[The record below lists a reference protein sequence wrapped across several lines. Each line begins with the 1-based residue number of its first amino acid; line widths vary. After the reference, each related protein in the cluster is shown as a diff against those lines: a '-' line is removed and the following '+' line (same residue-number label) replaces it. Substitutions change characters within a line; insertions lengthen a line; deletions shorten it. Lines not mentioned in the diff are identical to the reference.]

1 MDFDFNVNEVFKDP
15 ITEIDH
21 TMLPTNF
28 CGKKCEAYDAVS
40 RITKILNAMGEASA
54 KSQGLRIPITT
65 VDRVRYS
72 NNKIY
77 FMVDKD
83 ANEGKG
89 AVTGML
95 KTGVKG
101 LYVFDK
107 HGQYHHTNPK
117 CVLDFYVAESR
128 QRSGLGKELFDHMLK
143 KQAVVPE
150 KLAIDKPTNKM
161 ISFLNKH
168 YNLKE
173 PIKQMNNFVIYNG
186 FFSEGSCEGDTVKHT
201 KLGSNGMQYELDT
214 QNLRSFP
221 VKPNQS
227 SSTSNLIAPD
237 VPNSETN
244 RSSRRSDT
252 DLRSSVKLR
261 QLKANQRTASNV
273 SRRLNNRSF
282 LMAQRMA
289 NQDKS
294 MNGLSARSGYIPN
307 SFYKISANNLS
318 NEATY

>member
-1 MDFDFNVNEVFKDP
+1 MEFYFNVNEVFKDP

-83 ANEGKG
+83 ANDGKG

-150 KLAIDKPTNKM
+150 QLAIDKPTNKM
-161 ISFLNKH
+161 ISFLDKH

-186 FFSEGSCEGDTVKHT
+186 FFSDGSCGGDTGKSI

-214 QNLRSFP
+214 QNLRSFAA
-221 VKPNQS
+221 KPNQ
-227 SSTSNLIAPD
+227 
-237 VPNSETN
+237 V
-244 RSSRRSDT
+244 
-252 DLRSSVKLR
+252 
-261 QLKANQRTASNV
+261 
-273 SRRLNNRSF
+273 F
-282 LMAQRMA
+282 
-289 NQDKS
+289 
-294 MNGLSARSGYIPN
+294 
-307 SFYKISANNLS
+307 
-318 NEATY
+318 